1 MQHAIEFDLKK
12 KKKNNKELGTS
23 LVVQWLRLHALNVG
37 V

>member
-1 MQHAIEFDLKK
+1 MQHAIEFDLK